1 MTDSPSIRWDMGT
14 AYDFFIS
21 LAVLHHP
28 ASYGL
33 RAAWAAG
40 MRSRLTSADR
50 ETLEQGIDTLH
61 IAPPLRWIHAAV
73 PEPRGA
79 RDALDQL
86 AEMDPVERL
95 LTFTVDP
102 ESAPDVADMYR
113 RIAADGAYDD
123 DDVEQVAEHARK
135 YEKKTTRKQIT
146 AGLEIW
152 TEAHSFGQRYLTAL
166 NSYYDVF
173 FSEEEGRILPHLRD
187 GLAEAQALAERY
199 TLEGLLEVLSQ
210 GVRFG
215 DQLTADELIL
225 VPSFWSSPY
234 IFFDSSDKR
243 HMIIAFGSRPAS
255 ASIVPGEVVPDALIN
270 ALKALADPTRLRILR
285 YLSMESLTPTQLARK
300 LRLRAPT
307 VIHHLAMLRVAG
319 MVQVTVSKKE
329 KIYGIRADGVSGV
342 IGNLH
347 EFLDHGEVEAEFEFE
362 QAGEATSN

>member
-1 MTDSPSIRWDMGT
+1 MSDSPSIRWDIGT

-21 LAVLHHP
+21 LAVLHDP
-28 ASYGL
+28 ARYGL

-61 IAPPLRWIHAAV
+61 IAPPLRWIHTDV

-86 AEMDPVERL
+86 AELEPIERL
-95 LTFTVDP
+95 ITFTVDP
-102 ESAPDVADMYR
+102 ESDPGTAEMYR
-113 RIAADGAYDD
+113 RIAEDGVYDD
-123 DDVEQVAEHARK
+123 GDVERAAEHARK
-135 YEKKTTRKQIT
+135 YEKKTTRKQIAAT
-146 AGLEIW
+146 FDIW
-152 TEAHSFGQRYLTAL
+152 TDAHSFGQRYLTAL

-187 GLAEAQALAERY
+187 GLADAQALAERQP
-199 TLEGLLEVLSQ
+199 LEELLEVLSQ

-215 DQLTADELIL
+215 DPLTANQLTL

-234 IFFDSSDKR
+234 IFFNGNDKG
-243 HMIIAFGSRPAS
+243 HMIIAFGARPAT

-347 EFLDHGEVEAEFEFE
+347 EFLDHGEVEMALELE
-362 QAGEATSN
+362 QAGEPTGE